1 MTRRLTSLALAMALA
16 MAIAIPLAPEARA
29 APEAVARYGSG
40 PTELLVQGAADI
52 ASFGPAMEAF
62 TRHNPAYSVLLE
74 QWNTNDLHAVAT
86 ADCRDGDFDADLVV
100 SSAVDLQVWLVNQ
113 GCAQAHRSALTAAL
127 PVTRNWRD
135 ELFGLTAEPAV
146 IVYNRRLVPAAEV
159 PNSRFALLDLM
170 RNPGKRYLGRIATY
184 DIERSGV
191 GYLFAFTDSV
201 QASTFGSLIEAMGA
215 NGAVATCC
223 SAEIIAGVAEGR
235 WLIAYNVLG
244 SYALPQADRNPD
256 LAIIAPEDYT
266 LMLSRAGLI
275 PRGAA
280 HPAGGAALV
289 DFLLSPIGQDELTRQ
304 RLIVRMEDEG
314 DIQLQGQSAASIRQI
329 DLSPV
334 LLLGLDKHKR
344 EQFLAA
350 WRAAFAPR

>member
-1 MTRRLTSLALAMALA
+1 MTRLSALLLALLTAT
-16 MAIAIPLAPEARA
+16 PLCAE
-29 APEAVARYGSG
+29 PEAVADYGTG
-40 PTELLVQGAADI
+40 PTRLLVQGAADI
-52 ASFGPAMEAF
+52 ASFGPVMQAF
-62 TRHNPAYSVLLE
+62 TLAHPTYAVRLE
-74 QWNTNDLHAVAT
+74 QWNTNDLHAVAS

-100 SSAVDLQVWLVNQ
+100 SSAVDLQTWLVNQ
-113 GCAQAHRSALTAAL
+113 GCAQPHSSAFTAAL
-127 PVTRNWRD
+127 PPGRIWRD

-146 IVYNRRLVPAAEV
+146 IVYNRRLVPEAEA
-159 PNSRFALLDLM
+159 PTSRFQLLDLM
-170 RNPGKRYLGRIATY
+170 RAPGKRYLGRIATY

-244 SYALPQADRNPD
+244 SYALPQADKNPD

-266 LMLSRAGLI
+266 LMLSRAALI

-280 HPAGGAALV
+280 QPEGSAALL
-289 DFLLSPIGQDELTRQ
+289 DFLLSEPGQAELARQ
-304 RLIVRMEDEG
+304 RLIVRMGEDG
-314 DIQLQGQSAASIRQI
+314 DIQLRGQSAAAIRPI
-329 DLSPV
+329 ELSPV
-334 LLLGLDKHKR
+334 LLLGLDRQRR
-344 EQFLAA
+344 EGFLTS